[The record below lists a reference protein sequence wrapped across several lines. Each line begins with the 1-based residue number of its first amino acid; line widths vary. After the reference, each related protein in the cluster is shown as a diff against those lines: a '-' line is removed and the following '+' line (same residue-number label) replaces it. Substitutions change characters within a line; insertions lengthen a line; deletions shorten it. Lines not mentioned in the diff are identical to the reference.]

1 MMKPRRLPR
10 IGGKGANPQDNQEQ
24 SNNNNNINNTNN
36 IPNNPNNT
44 QISNNINTRP
54 RNRQNNREED
64 LIKNNNLDPDF
75 IKKYRKI
82 RNRHQEDFSIN
93 LVPNKEDIIS
103 EDVRLY
109 DNKNIN
115 LEMPR
120 IKENIGLENTEYYI
134 ESIHHDQYYKI
145 NQIKKEEKKEEEIG
159 EGKVDIKKRRKSVH
173 KKFTALEQAQA
184 LENKLYNK
192 FDKELTDVITRTLSK
207 VTIIFLFT
215 QGLLAGMGLL
225 HVILFLTYDDYDS
238 FIKIL
243 SKMIIILFDIFH
255 ALTFTSL
262 VGNGI
267 KFVSSYQKYNIMN
280 LQIHGN
286 NNEFMR
292 LRRDMIFSGILLVF
306 FTVVFAFE
314 VYLATFVQKINLRK
328 CYTGDK
334 DYLIIGES
342 EFDKFKYCHIVLDF
356 VVIILFIL
364 NIFDL
369 NIQEEKTEQTNAPI
383 NVNFYLGS
391 ETQNEANPNATTQ
404 NN

>member
-1 MMKPRRLPR
+1 MKPRRLPR
-10 IGGKGANPQDNQEQ
+10 IGAGTSTKNQNQNQDPNIIT
-24 SNNNNNINNTNN
+24 NNNIS
-36 IPNNPNNT
+36 PKKK
-44 QISNNINTRP
+44 R
-54 RNRQNNREED
+54 
-64 LIKNNNLDPDF
+64 NLDSIRKKNSGDPDY
-75 IKKYRKI
+75 IKKYRRI
-82 RNRHQEDFSIN
+82 RDRHQEDFAIS
-93 LVPNKEDIIS
+93 LSPNQEDIIS

-109 DNKNIN
+109 DNKDIH
-115 LEMPR
+115 LETQKM
-120 IKENIGLENTEYYI
+120 KENVDFENTEYYI

-145 NQIKKEEKKEEEIG
+145 NQIRKEEKKPEEILG
-159 EGKVDIKKRRKSVH
+159 EAKVGQKKRRRSVH

-207 VTIIFLFT
+207 VTIIFLFA

-225 HVILFLTYDDYDS
+225 HVILFLTYDDYES
-238 FIKIL
+238 FL
-243 SKMIIILFDIFH
+243 SLLSRMIIILYNIFH
-255 ALTFTSL
+255 ALTFISL

-306 FTVVFAFE
+306 FTVVFGFE
-314 VYLATFVQKINLRK
+314 VYLATFIQHINLNK
-328 CYTGDK
+328 CSK
-334 DYLIIGES
+334 NENLIISEK
-342 EFDKFKYCHIVLDF
+342 EFDKFKYIHIVLDF

-369 NIQEEKTEQTNAPI
+369 NIQEDKSDQSNRPI
-383 NVNFYLGS
+383 NVNFYLGNENDNS
-391 ETQNEANPNATTQ
+391 GNEITQN
-404 NN
+404 

>member
-1 MMKPRRLPR
+1 MKPRRLPR
-10 IGGKGANPQDNQEQ
+10 IGAGTSTQNQNQNQDPNIIT
-24 SNNNNNINNTNN
+24 NNNIS
-36 IPNNPNNT
+36 PKKK
-44 QISNNINTRP
+44 R
-54 RNRQNNREED
+54 
-64 LIKNNNLDPDF
+64 NLDSIRKKNSGDPDY
-75 IKKYRKI
+75 IKKYRRI
-82 RNRHQEDFSIN
+82 RDRHQEDFAIS
-93 LVPNKEDIIS
+93 LSPNQEDIIS

-109 DNKNIN
+109 DNKDIH
-115 LEMPR
+115 LETQKM
-120 IKENIGLENTEYYI
+120 KENMGFENTEYYI

-145 NQIKKEEKKEEEIG
+145 NQIRKEEKKPEEILG
-159 EGKVDIKKRRKSVH
+159 ETKVGQKKRRRSVH

-207 VTIIFLFT
+207 VTIIFLFA

-225 HVILFLTYDDYDS
+225 HVILFLTYDDYES
-238 FIKIL
+238 FL
-243 SKMIIILFDIFH
+243 SLLSRMIIILYNIFH
-255 ALTFTSL
+255 ALTFISL

-306 FTVVFAFE
+306 FTVVFGFE
-314 VYLATFVQKINLRK
+314 VYLATFIQHINLNK
-328 CYTGDK
+328 CSK
-334 DYLIIGES
+334 NENLITISEK
-342 EFDKFKYCHIVLDF
+342 EFDKFKYIHIVLDF

-369 NIQEEKTEQTNAPI
+369 NIQEDKSDQSNRPI
-383 NVNFYLGS
+383 NVNFYLGNENDNS
-391 ETQNEANPNATTQ
+391 GNEITQN
-404 NN
+404 

>member
-1 MMKPRRLPR
+1 MKPRRLPR
-10 IGGKGANPQDNQEQ
+10 IGAGTSTKNQNQNQDPNIIT
-24 SNNNNNINNTNN
+24 NNNIS
-36 IPNNPNNT
+36 PKKK
-44 QISNNINTRP
+44 R
-54 RNRQNNREED
+54 
-64 LIKNNNLDPDF
+64 NLDSIRKKNSGDPDY
-75 IKKYRKI
+75 IKKYRRI
-82 RNRHQEDFSIN
+82 RDRHQEDFAIS
-93 LVPNKEDIIS
+93 LSPNQEDIIS

-109 DNKNIN
+109 DNKDIH
-115 LEMPR
+115 LETQKM
-120 IKENIGLENTEYYI
+120 KENMGFENTEYYI

-145 NQIKKEEKKEEEIG
+145 NQIRKEEKKPEEILG
-159 EGKVDIKKRRKSVH
+159 ETKVGQKKRRRSVH

-207 VTIIFLFT
+207 VTIIFLFA

-225 HVILFLTYDDYDS
+225 HVILFLTYDDYES
-238 FIKIL
+238 FL
-243 SKMIIILFDIFH
+243 SLLSRMIIILYNIFH
-255 ALTFTSL
+255 ALTFISL

-306 FTVVFAFE
+306 FTVVFGFE
-314 VYLATFVQKINLRK
+314 VYLATFIQHINLNK
-328 CYTGDK
+328 CSK
-334 DYLIIGES
+334 NENLITISEK
-342 EFDKFKYCHIVLDF
+342 EFDKFKYIHIVLDF

-369 NIQEEKTEQTNAPI
+369 NIQEDKSDQSNRPI
-383 NVNFYLGS
+383 NVNFYLGNENDNS
-391 ETQNEANPNATTQ
+391 GNEITQN
-404 NN
+404 

>member
-24 SNNNNNINNTNN
+24 NNNNNNNNNIDN
-36 IPNNPNNT
+36 IPNNT
-44 QISNNINTRP
+44 QISNNINTRA

-145 NQIKKEEKKEEEIG
+145 NQIKKEEKKEEEVG
-159 EGKVDIKKRRKSVH
+159 EGKVDIKKRRKLVH

-342 EFDKFKYCHIVLDF
+342 EFNKFKYCHIVLDF

-391 ETQNEANPNATTQ
+391 ETQNEANPNTTTQ
-404 NN
+404 IN

>member
-10 IGGKGANPQDNQEQ
+10 IGG
-24 SNNNNNINNTNN
+24 NNSQNINNVQNN
-36 IPNNPNNT
+36 SQIPNPKTRNKETKPKEELINNNT
-44 QISNNINTRP
+44 
-54 RNRQNNREED
+54 
-64 LIKNNNLDPDF
+64 DPDF

-82 RNRHQEDFSIN
+82 RNRHNQDYAIS

-103 EDVRLY
+103 EDTKLY

-115 LEMPR
+115 LETPR
-120 IKENIGLENTEYYI
+120 IKENIGLENTEFYI

-145 NQIKKEEKKEEEIG
+145 NQIKKEEKNKEEILG
-159 EGKVDIKKRRKSVH
+159 ESKPELKKRRKSIH
-173 KKFTALEQAQA
+173 KKFTALEHAQA
-184 LENKLYNK
+184 LENKLYQK
-192 FDKELTDVITRTLSK
+192 FDKELTDVITKTLSK

-225 HVILFLTYDDYDS
+225 HVIIFLTYDDYQS
-238 FIKIL
+238 FLDIL
-243 SKMIIILFDIFH
+243 SKMIIILYDIFH

-306 FTVVFAFE
+306 FTVVFGFE
-314 VYLATFVQKINLRK
+314 VYLATFIQKINLQK
-328 CYTGDK
+328 CYNPTENKLQSNNGNIYIEEND
-334 DYLIIGES
+334 
-342 EFDKFKYCHIVLDF
+342 FNKFKYCHIVIDF

-369 NIQEEKTEQTNAPI
+369 NIQEDKSEQLDRPI

-391 ETQNEANPNATTQ
+391 ENQIDNGNEITQN
-404 NN
+404 